1 MIHVAVLTHGRLL
14 YKDGEGLPQGG
25 RREVA
30 SGDRRNRG
38 QGARPTNQYWGE
50 LI

>member
-1 MIHVAVLTHGRLL
+1 MGGKITLQTRR
-14 YKDGEGLPQGG
+14 GETPGKGG
-25 RREVA
+25 TREVA
-30 SGDRRNRG
+30 SSDRRNRG